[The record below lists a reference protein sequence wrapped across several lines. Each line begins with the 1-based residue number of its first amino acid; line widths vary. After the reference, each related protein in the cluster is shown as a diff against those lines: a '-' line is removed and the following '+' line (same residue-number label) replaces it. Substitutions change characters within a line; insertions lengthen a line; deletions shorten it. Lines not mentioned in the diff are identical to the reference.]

1 MEKKI
6 ERLNRIVSAW
16 KADILGAKNINC
28 AKKLFFRAKI
38 AVNKYCNE
46 NCVPEYFLMKAGE
59 DLRSAY
65 TSYCKKEYEKENN
78 LVRLMIAMYNYHDDY
93 EVFIEE
99 MKKYGIVFDF
109 CDSEYGVASYM
120 ATIGRHRWYFEVSG
134 SNKWRSPLLDE
145 NGEEIK

>member
-16 KADILGAKNINC
+16 KADILGAKNIHSSKN
-28 AKKLFFRAKI
+28 LFFRGKM

-46 NCVPEYFLMKAGE
+46 NCIPEYFLRKAVE

-65 TSYCKKEYEKENN
+65 TSYCEKEYEKENN

-99 MKKYGIVFDF
+99 MKKYGIIFNF
-109 CDSEYGVASYM
+109 CDREYGILSYM
-120 ATIGRHRWYFEVSG
+120 ATIGRHRWYFEVSD

-145 NGEEIK
+145 DGEEIK